1 VIVKPKITP
10 SQQGAN
16 MKIILTQEQ
25 LEKIIK
31 EYFYDDYN
39 IKINEIVFAANVE
52 QFCTIY
58 TKEAP

>member
-1 VIVKPKITP
+1 VIDKPKITP

-31 EYFYDDYN
+31 EYFDNDYN
-39 IKINEIVFAANVE
+39 IKINEIVFVANVE

-58 TKEAP
+58 TKETP

>member
-1 VIVKPKITP
+1 VVDEPKITP

-16 MKIILTQEQ
+16 MKIVLTQEQ

-31 EYFYDDYN
+31 EYFDNDYN
-39 IKINEIVFAANVE
+39 IKINEVVFTANVE

-58 TKEAP
+58 TMELQ